1 MRDLAICEDTAIS
14 LSIGFPLGSITY
26 NFLGALQVFTQLRY
40 ASILF
45 WNSLEVRRLFEVCV
59 AAHDVV
65 IPLRFAVLLWINI
78 ELFCIRKPCFIF
90 KRFLKLCKQCSQHIT
105 RGTTSLAWSAQR
117 PNNCPN
123 QECGP
128 CGCTN
133 FWLPRSFSN
142 IEWLKWHIYSQ
153 LQQAISRHY

>member
-1 MRDLAICEDTAIS
+1 MWRHCNFIKHW
-14 LSIGFPLGSITY
+14 LSFRLHHLQLFRSSTGIHSAPLCKHPVLKLTG
-26 NFLGALQVFTQLRY
+26 GQALVWGLR
-40 ASILF
+40 SNT
-45 WNSLEVRRLFEVCV
+45 WCQ
-59 AAHDVV
+59 V